1 MAPESVASRIGHDI
15 LSDRRSLGA
24 IIRKGGLGMPV
35 VVSVLFF
42 VVYYIISMSGEKMAR
57 DGISTAFQGMWLSS
71 FLLLPI
77 ALYLIYK
84 STNDSNLF
92 NMDWY
97 RIQYA
102 KLKEWVGRKRQHRKE
117 SKKHGTKEA

>member
-1 MAPESVASRIGHDI
+1 
-15 LSDRRSLGA
+15 
-24 IIRKGGLGMPV
+24 MPV

-71 FLLLPI
+71 FILLPI

-117 SKKHGTKEA
+117 SNKHGTKEA

>member
-1 MAPESVASRIGHDI
+1 MIFFLIGAP
-15 LSDRRSLGA
+15 LGA

-42 VVYYIISMSGEKMAR
+42 VVYYNKLQTKKQC
-57 DGISTAFQGMWLSS
+57 GICGAAG
-71 FLLLPI
+71 
-77 ALYLIYK
+77 
-84 STNDSNLF
+84 DSNLF

-117 SKKHGTKEA
+117 SKKHGTKEALYRRGGPRGFPPG

>member
-1 MAPESVASRIGHDI
+1 M
-15 LSDRRSLGA
+15 
-24 IIRKGGLGMPV
+24 

-57 DGISTAFQGMWLSS
+57 DGISSAFEGMWLSS
-71 FLLLPI
+71 AILLPI
-77 ALYLIYK
+77 AIYLIYK

-97 RIQYA
+97 RIQFA
-102 KLKEWVGRKRQHRKE
+102 KFKDWLEAKKQKRK
-117 SKKHGTKEA
+117 